1 MCVFRVRAG
10 READGLMTSGEIDVE
25 PSDKGV
31 DEIIAAAVE
40 HEGGGEG

>member
-1 MCVFRVRAG
+1 MRVFRVRAG
-10 READGLMTSGEIDVE
+10 TKADGFMTHREIDIE

-31 DEIIAAAVE
+31 DEIIATAVE